1 MLDIEYSVIMSDVI
15 KSFDCICWM
24 IPFCSL
30 VCGDALVNTYISIEN
45 QIKHTAV
52 FYNLLTNSTVDILK
66 EVSYRVKSGNFGHQ
80 VNSDIPLQIGN
91 PDEMAHHEPSH
102 QDFHCLLSLSIFL
115 FQ

>member
-1 MLDIEYSVIMSDVI
+1 
-15 KSFDCICWM
+15 M
-24 IPFCSL
+24 IPYCSL

-80 VNSDIPLQIGN
+80 VNSDIPLQTVEIR
-91 PDEMAHHEPSH
+91 MRRLIMSRLIRI
-102 QDFHCLLSLSIFL
+102 FTVCLVL
-115 FQ
+115 FFYSND